1 MNTQIYLEIYDTIS
15 MLIRLATPQ
24 SVLCT
29 VTTGHR
35 YFAVCQRHTANA
47 LPCVAHGKRF
57 AVCSTRQSH
66 HGNQASAKGFFA
78 VGSLSGTLQRI
89 CHVQNATLGK
99 KKAGDGG

>member
-29 VTTGHR
+29 VTTGR

-47 LPCVAHGKRF
+47 LPCVAHGKVTTATKRREKASLPWVFCRAHGKTF
-57 AVCSTRQSH
+57 AVC
-66 HGNQASAKGFFA
+66 
-78 VGSLSGTLQRI
+78 
-89 CHVQNATLGK
+89 
-99 KKAGDGG
+99 